1 MLMKD
6 LSGKNM
12 HDNETNKSHKS
23 HIDTVEEFYCFL
35 VLVFSSSCYRCWNTA
50 NKKETFWQI

>member
-1 MLMKD
+1 MKD

-12 HDNETNKSHKS
+12 HDNETSKSHKS